1 MSLRL
6 VRIEQRCLYS
16 LACSLKRFHNTVVA
30 FIGQGCISRCCNMF
44 NTGICFLQDGYHTS
58 CFFNALLHGLIRVFQ
73 GWKSG
78 LPKLLQKFA
87 CRSLTR
93 HNLPVNIRSLEFD
106 QFPGSPPPPPKID
119 QICI

>member
-30 FIGQGCISRCCNMF
+30 LIGQGCISRCCNMF

-58 CFFNALLHGLIRVFQ
+58 CFFNALLQGLLRVFQ

-93 HNLPVNIRSLEFD
+93 HNLPVNIRR
-106 QFPGSPPPPPKID
+106 QFI
-119 QICI
+119 